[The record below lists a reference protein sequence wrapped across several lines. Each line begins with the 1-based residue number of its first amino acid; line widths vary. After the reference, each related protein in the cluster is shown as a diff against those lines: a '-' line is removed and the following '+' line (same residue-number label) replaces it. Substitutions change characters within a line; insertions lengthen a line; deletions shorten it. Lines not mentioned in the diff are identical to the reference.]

1 LHVIYR
7 VVSEPCARLA
17 CPLHPLTH
25 PLARSPS
32 QAHLRPRVQS
42 FICYEHRG
50 STLAS
55 TCTGTHARTYSS
67 RYKVRPSPLLHGLGR
82 RLAKPMLGATSCSPS
97 FVSTPTG
104 LPLCHLHRGIPAL
117 AAPLRHSIACKIR
130 LSCAL
135 RLLTPPVSAPAAAA
149 ALLLR
154 CVRSGV

>member
-1 LHVIYR
+1 MSL
-7 VVSEPCARLA
+7 ARAL
-17 CPLHPLTH
+17 LVLYTH
-25 PLARSPS
+25 PHTHSLARSHRRIS
-32 QAHLRPRVQS
+32 RPRVQS
-42 FICYEHRG
+42 FICYKHRG
-50 STLAS
+50 STTIAS
-55 TCTGTHARTYSS
+55 TCIGTHARTYTVVDTSS
-67 RYKVRPSPLLHGLGR
+67 PLSLLHGLGR

-97 FVSTPTG
+97 FVSPTPTG

-135 RLLTPPVSAPAAAA
+135 RLLTPPAPAPVPAAA